1 MGHARPRPKHL
12 AEKLLQIRR
21 SLGMSQ
27 VQLARVLGIRAYND
41 ISKYELNKNE
51 PPLTVLLAYSRLAEI
66 SVEQIIDD
74 NLSLPYLLASEVGI
88 CEGQERRVDPSI
100 VDE

>member
-21 SLGMSQ
+21 NLGMSQ
-27 VQLARVLGIRAYND
+27 VQLAKVLGIRAYND

-51 PPLTVLLAYSRLAEI
+51 PPLAVLLAYSRLAGI

-74 NLSLPYLLASEVGI
+74 NLSLPHLLTSEVG
-88 CEGQERRVDPSI
+88 EL
-100 VDE
+100 